1 MALRNFRNV
10 FEQQFFFSRLHPA
23 QVIHHTNSP
32 FIFISSFHC
41 RVQYFIKMLQSAFI
55 PDFCD
60 KTLHEHSIQSILF
73 HPSEMNIDSRLV
85 IRRKD
90 GCRLTIRKSKIR
102 FIELLILRYL
112 RPKIYGTRSRTKSF
126 TTIVMMPS
134 TAGTVTRGVEPPL
147 ITSHNQ
153 SFVRIVL
160 FPAAGLCHYP
170 Y

>member
-55 PDFCD
+55 
-60 KTLHEHSIQSILF
+60 
-73 HPSEMNIDSRLV
+73 
-85 IRRKD
+85 
-90 GCRLTIRKSKIR
+90 RKSKIR

-126 TTIVMMPS
+126 MTIVMMPS